1 MQIRRALRV
10 TTKDGTSAAVLIG
23 TACVPGEVFMK
34 APNAKF
40 VVAGLLVIMLAAIVI
55 AVSLQS
61 SSPPTVD
68 VVTFLQDVKSGQV
81 ETVREHE
88 GGRTATIIYSNPDAT
103 PKEVRIPAGTGL
115 TQLFEQSGIALD
127 QWPTVEVQGAS
138 TADRFSPALKFL
150 LLVAVLGGLIL
161 CIRRSQSGIG
171 RRGSRRGEFDPI
183 RPGDRT
189 VLLTDVAG
197 SEEVK
202 EELADVI
209 DFLRDPE
216 RYHKLGARIPRGAL
230 LVGPPGTG
238 KTLLARAVAGE
249 AKASFF
255 SVSGSEFVELYVGV
269 GASRVRD
276 LFRKAREA
284 APAIIFI
291 DEIDS
296 IGRKRGRAEHS
307 TEYDQT
313 LNQILVEMDGFDQ
326 RTTVVVMAAT
336 NRVDIL
342 DSALLRPGRFD
353 RRIHVDL
360 PDRAARTAILEVH
373 ARGKPLAAGVN
384 LAELAARTTGMSG
397 ADLANVMNEAA
408 ILSARRDADVIA
420 MDVLLEAVDRTIA
433 GAARKSSR
441 FSDHERKVI
450 AYHEAGHALVAHYL
464 PDADPVRKVSIVSR
478 GRAGGYTMIVPE
490 QDRGLWTRQQLTDR
504 LAALLGGY
512 AAEETIFGDVTT
524 GSSNDLEQVSSI
536 TISMVSRYGM
546 GQTFGLLST
555 GEDGSRAAGFS
566 QRTAFAAETEAREL
580 VDAAHALA
588 LDILAE
594 HRDDLERLATKLLE
608 VETVEG
614 DELEAMFG
622 PAVTADP
629 NEQRA
634 PIPIRRLPDQPDS
647 MTGPPRRRS
656 RRDRV
661 AALPAAFIASA
672 LSRRRKSPTGS

>member
-1 MQIRRALRV
+1 
-10 TTKDGTSAAVLIG
+10 
-23 TACVPGEVFMK
+23 MK
-34 APNAKF
+34 SPNPKF
-40 VVAGLLVIMLAAIVI
+40 VIAALAILLTVVIVV

-61 SSPPTVD
+61 TSPKSVD
-68 VVTFLQDVKSGQV
+68 VVTFLQQVKDGDIAAIY
-81 ETVREHE
+81 EHQD
-88 GGRTATIIYSNPDAT
+88 GRTATIEYQDENTAPV
-103 PKEVRIPAGTGL
+103 EVRIPAGTSV
-115 TQLFEQSGIALD
+115 TQLLD
-127 QWPTVEVQGAS
+127 QAGVPLAQWPAVDVQGESAAS
-138 TADRFSPALKFL
+138 RYSPILKFL
-150 LLVAVLGGLIL
+150 LLAAVIGGLIIFL
-161 CIRRSQSGIG
+161 RRSQSGLG
-171 RRGSRRGEFDPI
+171 RRGSRRGEFDQV
-183 RPGDRT
+183 RSGERN
-189 VLLTDVAG
+189 VLLSDVAG

-202 EELADVI
+202 EELADII
-209 DFLRDPE
+209 DFLRDPD

-230 LVGPPGTG
+230 LIGPPGTG

-326 RTTVVVMAAT
+326 RTTVIVIAAT

-342 DSALLRPGRFD
+342 DPALLRPGRFD
-353 RRIHVDL
+353 RRVHVDL

-373 ARGKPLAAGVN
+373 ARGKPLQAGAD
-384 LAELAARTTGMSG
+384 LSELAARTTGMSG

-408 ILSARRDADVIA
+408 ILSARRDDTEIS
-420 MDVLLEAVDRTIA
+420 MTTLLESVDRTLA

-441 FSDHERKVI
+441 FSDRERRVI
-450 AYHEAGHALVAHYL
+450 AYHEAGHAIVAHYL
-464 PDADPVRKVSIVSR
+464 PNADPVRKVSIVSR
-478 GRAGGYTMIVPE
+478 GRAGGYTMIIPE

-546 GQTFGLLST
+546 GQAFGLLSA
-555 GEDGSRAAGFS
+555 GEDATRGAGFS
-566 QRTAFAAETEAREL
+566 QRTAYAAESEARQI
-580 VDAAHALA
+580 VDDAHDLA
-588 LDILAE
+588 LMVLSTHRKELELLAATLL
-594 HRDDLERLATKLLE
+594 RD
-608 VETVEG
+608 ETVEG
-614 DELEAMFG
+614 DELVRMLG
-622 PAVTADP
+622 PAATTDDEAVA
-629 NEQRA
+629 A
-634 PIPIRRLPDQPDS
+634 PTPIRQT
-647 MTGPPRRRS
+647 TGIEGPSSRSSRRS
-656 RRDRV
+656 TRRERL
-661 AALPAAFIASA
+661 AALPAAIVASA
-672 LSRRRKSPTGS
+672 VNRRRRTVPGS

>member
-1 MQIRRALRV
+1 
-10 TTKDGTSAAVLIG
+10 
-23 TACVPGEVFMK
+23 MK
-34 APNAKF
+34 VPNAKF
-40 VVAGLLVIMLAAIVI
+40 VVAGLLVILLATIVV

-61 SSPPTVD
+61 ATTPTVD
-68 VVTFLQDVKSGQV
+68 VVTFLQDVKSGRVKAV
-81 ETVREHE
+81 EEHD
-88 GGRTATIIYSNPDAT
+88 GGRTATIIYAAT
-103 PKEVRIPAGTGL
+103 DSQPKDVRIPTGTSL
-115 TQLFEQSGIALD
+115 TQLFEQSGIALE
-127 QWPTVEVQGAS
+127 QWPTVDVQGAS
-138 TADRFSPALKFL
+138 AADRFSPALKFL
-150 LLVAVLGGLIL
+150 LLAAVLGGLIL
-161 CIRRSQSGIG
+161 FIRRSQTGLG
-171 RRGSRRGEFDPI
+171 RRGSRRGDFDPV
-183 RPGDRT
+183 RPGERT

-202 EELADVI
+202 EELADII
-209 DFLRDPE
+209 DFLREPD

-296 IGRKRGRAEHS
+296 IGRKRGRADHS

-326 RTTVVVMAAT
+326 RTTVVVIAAT

-342 DSALLRPGRFD
+342 DPALLRPGRFD
-353 RRIHVDL
+353 RRVHVDL

-373 ARGKPLAAGVN
+373 ARGKPIAADVN

-408 ILSARRDADVIA
+408 ILSARRDSEVIS
-420 MDVLLEAVDRTIA
+420 MDVLLESVDRTIA

-524 GSSNDLEQVSSI
+524 GSSNDLEQISSI

-566 QRTAFAAETEAREL
+566 QRTAFAAETEARDI

-588 LDILAE
+588 LGILAD
-594 HRDDLERLATKLLE
+594 HRDDLDRLATTLLE

-614 DELEAMFG
+614 HELEAMFG

-629 NEQRA
+629 DETRV
-634 PIPIRRLPDQPDS
+634 PTPIRRLPDTPDS
-647 MTGPPRRRS
+647 TMRPLRRRS
-656 RRDRV
+656 RLERV
-661 AALPAAFIASA
+661 AALPAAFVASA
-672 LSRRRKSPTGS
+672 LPRRRRITSGS

>member
-1 MQIRRALRV
+1 
-10 TTKDGTSAAVLIG
+10 
-23 TACVPGEVFMK
+23 MK
-34 APNAKF
+34 IPNAKF
-40 VVAGLLVIMLAAIVI
+40 VVASLLVVMIVAIVLT
-55 AVSLQS
+55 VSLQS
-61 SSPPTVD
+61 TSPPTVD
-68 VVTFLQDVKSGQV
+68 VVTFLQDVKSGSIKSIV
-81 ETVREHE
+81 END
-88 GGRTATIIYSNPDAT
+88 GGQTATVKYVDSSII
-103 PKEVRIPAGTGL
+103 PKEVRIPSGTSL
-115 TQLFEQSGIALD
+115 TQLFEQSGIPLEK
-127 QWPTVEVQGAS
+127 WPTIDVQGAS
-138 TADRFSPALKFL
+138 AADRFAPALKFL
-150 LLVAVLGGLIL
+150 LLAGVIGGLFL
-161 CIRRSQSGIG
+161 LLRRSQSGIG
-171 RRGSRRGEFDPI
+171 RRGQRRGDFDPI

-189 VLLTDVAG
+189 VLLSDVAG

-202 EELADVI
+202 EELADII
-209 DFLRDPE
+209 DFLREPE

-296 IGRKRGRAEHS
+296 IGRKRGRAENS

-326 RTTVVVMAAT
+326 RTTVVVIAAT
-336 NRVDIL
+336 NRADIL

-373 ARGKPLAAGVN
+373 GRGKPLATGVN
-384 LAELAARTTGMSG
+384 LGELAARTTGLSG

-408 ILSARRDADVIA
+408 ILSARRDADTIA

-441 FSDHERKVI
+441 FTDHERRVI

-478 GRAGGYTMIVPE
+478 GRAGGYTMIVPD

-512 AAEETIFGDVTT
+512 AAEEIVFGDVTT
-524 GSSNDLEQVSSI
+524 GSSNDLEQISSI

-546 GQTFGLLST
+546 GQTFGLLSA
-555 GEDGSRAAGFS
+555 GEDGARTGGFS
-566 QRTAFAAETEAREL
+566 QRTAFAAESEARAI

-588 LDILAE
+588 LDILTE
-594 HRDDLERLATKLLE
+594 HRADLERLAITLLE

-614 DELEAMFG
+614 DQLEAMFG
-622 PAVTADP
+622 PAITASPDERRTP
-629 NEQRA
+629 V
-634 PIPIRRLPDQPDS
+634 PIHHLPDASDS
-647 MTGPPRRRS
+647 SARPARKRGRRERI
-656 RRDRV
+656 V
-661 AALPAAFIASA
+661 ALPAAFVASA
-672 LSRRRKSPTGS
+672 LSRRRKTATGS